1 MLATL
6 FGGKLLNLLVVEWY
20 IGTVAW
26 SIGTQNHTYKGD
38 KIMTRKETLE
48 RVADELR
55 CNVDNHFDVAL
66 LSIVE
71 TLAEMCDKENN
82 ISWSCGN
89 IGIDVMSDRIV
100 LVDIEAGR
108 AILTLEVNYND

>member
-26 SIGTQNHTYKGD
+26 SIGTQNYTYKGD

-48 RVADELR
+48 RVADEL
-55 CNVDNHFDVAL
+55 
-66 LSIVE
+66 
-71 TLAEMCDKENN
+71 
-82 ISWSCGN
+82 
-89 IGIDVMSDRIV
+89 
-100 LVDIEAGR
+100 VDIEASR
-108 AILTLEVNYND
+108 AILALEVNYNG

>member
-26 SIGTQNHTYKGD
+26 SIGTQNYTYKGD

-71 TLAEMCDKENN
+71 TLAELNPGDTT
-82 ISWSCGN
+82 SYSCGN
-89 IGIDVMSDRIV
+89 LGINITSNYIE
-100 LVDIEAGR
+100 LIDIEASR
-108 AILTLEVNYND
+108 AILALEVNYNG